1 MDFQKRKRKRKRK
14 KKKTIEEGG
23 HLTSQR
29 LVE

>member
-1 MDFQKRKRKRKRK
+1 MDFLKRKRKRK
-14 KKKTIEEGG
+14 KKRTIEEGG

>member
-1 MDFQKRKRKRKRK
+1 MDFQKRKRKRKK
-14 KKKTIEEGG
+14 KRTIEEGG